1 MEIKQCIVLHQLH
14 IDLDRYEKLHTF
26 SFTLGRFLSM
36 TTRAPSNL

>member
-26 SFTLGRFLSM
+26 SRLGRFLSM